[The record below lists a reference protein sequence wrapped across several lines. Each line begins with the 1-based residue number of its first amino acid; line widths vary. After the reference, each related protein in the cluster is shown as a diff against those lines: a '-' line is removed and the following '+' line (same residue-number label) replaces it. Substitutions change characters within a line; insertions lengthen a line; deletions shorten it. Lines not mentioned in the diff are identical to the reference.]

1 MLEAFENYL
10 FFGVI
15 GFVAGI
21 IITRFYFKT
30 SIQKRDIS
38 RVIEYAMIEK
48 NISMLES
55 LTRELNL
62 LVSRIQEEG
71 EELGSQLQLTKD
83 VETMFRT
90 KPSPIEEVQDSVLDE
105 ALQDLE
111 AKGNNKEKEVTDYD
125 EEPIN

>member
-21 IITRFYFKT
+21 IVTRFYFKT

-62 LVSRIQEEG
+62 LVSRIHEEG

>member
-1 MLEAFENYL
+1 MEAFENYL

-21 IITRFYFKT
+21 IVTRFYFKT

>member
-1 MLEAFENYL
+1 MEAFENYL

-21 IITRFYFKT
+21 IVTRFYFKT

-62 LVSRIQEEG
+62 LVSRIHEEG